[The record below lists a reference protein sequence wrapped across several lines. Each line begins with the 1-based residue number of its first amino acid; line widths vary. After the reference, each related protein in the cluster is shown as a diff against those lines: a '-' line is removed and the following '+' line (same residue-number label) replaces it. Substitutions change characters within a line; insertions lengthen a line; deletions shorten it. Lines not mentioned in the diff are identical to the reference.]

1 MYRLSILLWLCVIV
15 VGFATETQS
24 GTLGRRAFKAA
35 VEKLQSPNPDEV
47 MDGVQTLA
55 AAGSQ
60 KAVGP
65 LIQLLK
71 TGPRNDITD
80 SIIQTLGIIGHRSS
94 IPILIEYLQHRRTD
108 ARIAVIYALENF
120 KDPRVAR
127 ALEKALSDSSPDIR
141 STAALAL
148 SKQGDIESVPLLFQA
163 FERGVDDAAIS
174 IGQLGNDQHAL
185 RLATYLGKTDI
196 NVLLPGFDEFLRRT
210 DVPKKAKL
218 EILNQLFELAGPDV
232 RRFAVAYKASFPP
245 GTKEEKNELFKKA
258 NQMVRQ
264 IQED

>member
-1 MYRLSILLWLCVIV
+1 
-15 VGFATETQS
+15 
-24 GTLGRRAFKAA
+24 
-35 VEKLQSPNPDEV
+35 

-55 AAGSQ
+55 ASGS
-60 KAVGP
+60 KSAVNP
-65 LIQLLK
+65 LTQLLK

-80 SIIQTLGIIGHRSS
+80 SIIQTLGFIGQPSS
-94 IPILIEYLQHRRTD
+94 IAFLIEYLEHRRPD
-108 ARIAVIYALENF
+108 ARIATIYALENF
-120 KDPRVAR
+120 RDPRVAR
-127 ALEKALSDSSPDIR
+127 ALENALRDSDAEIR

-148 SKQGDIESVPLLFQA
+148 SKQGDIRSVPILFQA

-174 IGQLGNDQHAL
+174 IGQLGNDRHAL

-196 NVLLPGFDEFLRRT
+196 KILLPGFDEFLRRPAI
-210 DVPKKAKL
+210 PKKAKL

-232 RRFAVAYKASFPP
+232 RRFAVAYRASFPP
-245 GTKEEKNELFKKA
+245 GTTEEKNALFKKA

>member
-1 MYRLSILLWLCVIV
+1 ML
-15 VGFATETQS
+15 VGFVTVAQS
-24 GTLGRRAFKAA
+24 GTLNRRAFKAA
-35 VEKLQSPNPDEV
+35 VNKLQSPNPDEV

-55 AAGSQ
+55 ASGSAA
-60 KAVGP
+60 AVGP
-65 LIQLLK
+65 LTQLLK

-80 SIIQTLGIIGHRSS
+80 SIIQTLGFIGHPSS
-94 IPILIEYLQHRRTD
+94 IPILIEYLHHRRSD
-108 ARIAVIYALENF
+108 ARIASIYALENS
-120 KDPRVAR
+120 KDQRVAR
-127 ALEKALSDSSPDIR
+127 ALENALRDSSAEIR

-148 SKQGDIESVPLLFQA
+148 SKQGDIESVPILFQA
-163 FERGVDDAAIS
+163 FELGVDDAAIS
-174 IGQLGNDQHAL
+174 IGQLGNNEDAL
-185 RLATYLGKTDI
+185 RLGTYLGKADI
-196 NVLLPGFDEFLRRT
+196 KVLLPGFDEFMRRS

-258 NQMVRQ
+258 SQMVSQ